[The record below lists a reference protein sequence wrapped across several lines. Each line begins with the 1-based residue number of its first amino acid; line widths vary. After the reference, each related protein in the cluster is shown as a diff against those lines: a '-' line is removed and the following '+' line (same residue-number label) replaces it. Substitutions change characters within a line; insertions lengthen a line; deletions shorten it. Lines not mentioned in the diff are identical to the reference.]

1 MEQLVEVHGK
11 KLTTS
16 SLVIAEQFGKRHDNI
31 IKKIENTFGSE
42 NKEILEFNR
51 LNFKAVKYIDE
62 KGEPRKYYQMTE
74 EGFTEI
80 AMSLTGEKAKLVR
93 IRFLNEFKRIYRLL
107 HDPEQKAIV
116 QTKRDANKLMNDAL
130 VEHRKQQ
137 DKATEYKHF
146 MTESKLCN
154 WAITGKFEKLNET
167 TLTVD
172 ELSVLAKIRRFN
184 EALIMAGLEY
194 KERKPRV
201 LEYAERQR
209 DQLLKI
215 EN

>member
-31 IKKIENTFGSE
+31 LRKIDECFE
-42 NKEILEFNR
+42 CQIYEILEFTR
-51 LNFKAVKYIDE
+51 LNFKASTYIGKDGAE
-62 KGEPRKYYQMTE
+62 TKFYLMSE

-93 IRFLNEFKRIYRLL
+93 IRFLNEFKRIHRLL
-107 HDPEQKAIV
+107 HDPKQKVVV

-130 VEHRKQQ
+130 VEQRKQQ
-137 DKATEYKHF
+137 DKATEAKHF
-146 MTESKLCN
+146 ITESKLCN
-154 WAITGKFEKLNET
+154 WAITGKFEKVNET
-167 TLTVD
+167 LLTVD
-172 ELSVLAKIRRFN
+172 DLSLLAKIRRFN
-184 EALIMAGLEY
+184 ESLIMAGLDY

-201 LEYAERQR
+201 ADYAERQR
-209 DQLLKI
+209 SQLLSL

>member
-1 MEQLVEVHGK
+1 MNHLIEVHGK

-16 SLVIAEQFGKRHDNI
+16 SLVVAEQFNKRHKNI
-31 IKKIENTFGSE
+31 IQKIESTFSSE
-42 NKEILEFNR
+42 NREIIEFTR
-51 LNFKAVKYIDE
+51 LNFKPGSYIGKDGAE
-62 KGEPRKYYQMTE
+62 TKYYQMTE
-74 EGFTEI
+74 EGFAEI

-93 IRFLNEFKRIYRLL
+93 IRFLNEFKRIHRLL
-107 HDPEQKAIV
+107 NDPDQKAVV
-116 QTKRDANKLMNDAL
+116 QNKRDANKLMNDAL

-167 TLTVD
+167 MLTVD
-172 ELSVLAKIRRFN
+172 ELSILAKIRRFN
-184 EALIMAGLEY
+184 ESLIMAGLEY

-201 LEYAERQR
+201 FEYAERQR
-209 DQLLKI
+209 GQLLKI